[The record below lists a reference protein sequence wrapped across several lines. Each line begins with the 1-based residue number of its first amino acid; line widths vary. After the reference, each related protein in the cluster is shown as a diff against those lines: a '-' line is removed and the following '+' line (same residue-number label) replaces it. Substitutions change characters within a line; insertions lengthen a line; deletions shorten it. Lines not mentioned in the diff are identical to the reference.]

1 MHMPESIGG
10 GGYDIYELAH
20 VLKHIY
26 SHGFN
31 LNFHIN
37 ENVQGPHLTFM
48 ALPEDLQKRI
58 CDRRLRANWVP
69 VSPSRRV
76 RLGLMR

>member
-1 MHMPESIGG
+1 
-10 GGYDIYELAH
+10 LAH

-37 ENVQGPHLTFM
+37 ENVQGPHLNFM
-48 ALPEDLQKRI
+48 AYERAPETGVTIGPGPTFELHG
-58 CDRRLRANWVP
+58 P
-69 VSPSRRV
+69 T
-76 RLGLMR
+76 